1 MCPHM
6 EAPAMPADRQL
17 PPAADFTRNYLTSLR
32 RLALQPGER
41 VEIRD
46 ADTSGLILR
55 IAANGKANWFL
66 RTRTE
71 DGKQTRPKLGSYPA
85 MGLSA
90 ARVEAR
96 KVLAQIQGG
105 GDVVAEKRA
114 KRAARATQ
122 LAEPTVANRF
132 DDWIEAREKDP
143 IKPLAARTAREYR
156 RSFEHD
162 VLPKLGKRAL
172 RQVSREDWTTL
183 VAAKR
188 KSAPAM
194 ASLLYR
200 TISSFLSH
208 AEALGWIPVHPLPRK
223 GLNRLAPPAKP
234 RQRTLSNEEIADLMR
249 ASDSLSFKTRA
260 FVRLLALTGVRETL
274 VANIKF
280 GDVNLEAGFW
290 TVPAEEGSKNYEERR
305 VPLCALALEALRR
318 VWPTDDVSADHKLL
332 GFVVGGGFQGFS
344 RLKAAVGLH
353 IADCRATAAEA
364 TGAVAEPMLPW
375 RWHDLRRSVRT
386 GMSALGVPMHV
397 AELAIGH
404 ISGRSGLVRTYDTH
418 AYADEIRDALV
429 KWQASVAGM
438 IGDGAEIVSLRR
450 SG

>member
-1 MCPHM
+1 
-6 EAPAMPADRQL
+6 MPAKRQL
-17 PPAADFTRNYLTSLR
+17 PSAADFTRNYQTHLR

-46 ADTSGLILR
+46 ADVSGLILR
-55 IAANGKANWFL
+55 VATEGAASWFL
-66 RTRTE
+66 RTRTK

-85 MGLSA
+85 MSLSA

-96 KVLAQIQGG
+96 KVLAQIQAGA
-105 GDVVAEKRA
+105 DVVAEKRA

-122 LAEPTVANRF
+122 LAEPTVADRF
-132 DDWIEAREKDP
+132 ATWIDARENDP
-143 IKPLAARTAREYR
+143 LKPLADRTAREYR

-162 VLPKLGKRAL
+162 VLPKLGKRPL
-172 RQVSREDWTTL
+172 RQVSREEWTAV

-188 KSAPAM
+188 KSAPSM

-208 AEALGWIPVHPLPRK
+208 AEAHGWIPVHPLPRK

-234 RQRTLSNEEIADLMR
+234 RQRTLDNEEIADVMR
-249 ASDSLSFKTRA
+249 ASDLLSDKTRT

-274 VANIKF
+274 VANIKV
-280 GDVNLEAGFW
+280 GDVDLEAGIW
-290 TVPAEEGSKNYEERR
+290 TVPPEEGSKNYEERR

-318 VWPTDDVSADHKLL
+318 IWPTDDVSDDYKLL
-332 GFVVGGGFQGFS
+332 GFVAGGGFQGFS
-344 RLKAAVGLH
+344 KLKVAVNQH
-353 IADCRATAAEA
+353 IADLRAKVAAEKGTLA
-364 TGAVAEPMLPW
+364 GPMPPW

-386 GMSALGVPMHV
+386 GMSALGVPSHI

-404 ISGRSGLVRTYDTH
+404 LSGRSALVRNYDTH
-418 AYADEIRDALV
+418 DYADEIRAALAQ
-429 KWQASVAGM
+429 WQTFVAGL
-438 IGDGAEIVSLRR
+438 IRDSAEIPPLPRR
-450 SG
+450 A